1 MPGENP
7 TVRPQHPASQ
17 GQPPG
22 AHSSLASGFALG
34 VGGIL
39 LFAGLAEI
47 IGAFGTSQVLSLRDA
62 VFNMPVRYLMLALA
76 TISLPVAFLCLFTPR
91 TKLGLILALWVAANF
106 IVYRLGLWSTGSRHT
121 SGFLIA
127 PLGLSLPATDQ
138 LMCASAVGLLLAGVA
153 GLWLGKPRKARVEMF
168 KMACPACGTH
178 IQFASPN
185 LGRKIPCPQCHAP
198 ITLRKP
204 ALLKMACFFCHE
216 HIEFPAHAIGEK
228 MPCPH
233 CKMDITLKEPT

>member
-1 MPGENP
+1 MPGENS
-7 TVRPQHPASQ
+7 TVRPQRPASQ
-17 GQPPG
+17 SQPPVVNVSP
-22 AHSSLASGFALG
+22 AAGFALG

-39 LFAGLAEI
+39 LFVSLAEI
-47 IGAFGTSQVLSLRDA
+47 TGALGTSQVLNMSDP
-62 VFNMPVRYLMLALA
+62 VFNVPVRYLMLTLA
-76 TISLPVAFLCLFTPR
+76 TMSLPVACLCLFTQR
-91 TKLGLILALWVAANF
+91 TKLGLMLALWVAVNF
-106 IVYRLGLWSTGSRHT
+106 IVYRLGLWSMGLRHT
-121 SGFLIA
+121 SGFLIS
-127 PLGLSLPATDQ
+127 PLGLSLPVTDR
-138 LMCASAVGLLLAGVA
+138 LMCASAIGVLLAGVA

-185 LGRKIPCPQCHAP
+185 LGRKIPCPQCQVT

-204 ALLKMACFFCHE
+204 DLLKMACFFCHE

-233 CKMDITLKEPT
+233 CKMDITLKEPA